1 LACCAAAVF
10 DHRAVPIAAIS
21 VSGPAERVLAKFDRI
36 GEEVAVAAR
45 AISARLGFIEP

>member
-1 LACCAAAVF
+1 
-10 DHRAVPIAAIS
+10 